1 LEDLGKSMRPVT
13 LHRENPKVVFS
24 PEEGRCLDVLAV
36 LLGRSDKAPT
46 QPARN
51 AVWRAE
57 LCEAGGRRLVRAVTA
72 YMAYEGGYCERTFLR
87 EQTRTTGRVWS
98 HELGEKFALRFNAPS
113 YSLWTL
119 ASERFPVIASVH
131 EVKTL
136 QNILPVHEALE
147 TRQSGTG
154 DWVFFA
160 LAHEH
165 LLAFK
170 MPHKDVNL
178 IRRKLRTGSPL
189 ALLMNPDTESTQAE
203 MQNAFK
209 RLINP
214 VNVRLIECIE
224 SRVVA
229 CWKAAAKNVWAS
241 RTNATETMQRWNAL
255 ATTLRA
261 WLDVSDEGNRLDL
274 TRSLMRFFVI
284 FANEIVTD
292 EPEVVR
298 ARLSSAPGL
307 RTLDEREA
315 LLRSVASVVNV
326 GRQLVR
332 RRDELALERYGDDR
346 YEEAQIFVRDVDQIL
361 TPSRRKILSLARSLE
376 GELG

>member
-1 LEDLGKSMRPVT
+1 MPFVV
-13 LHRENPKVVFS
+13 LHRENPKVIFS
-24 PEEGRCLDVLAV
+24 QEEGRCLEVLAV

-51 AVWRAE
+51 ATWRAE
-57 LCEAGGRRLVRAVTA
+57 LCEAGGRRLVRAVTS
-72 YMAYEGGYCERTFLR
+72 YMAYEGGYRERTFLR
-87 EQTRTTGRVWS
+87 ERSRITGRVWS
-98 HELGEKFALRFNAPS
+98 RELGDGFALRFNAPS

-131 EVKTL
+131 EVKT
-136 QNILPVHEALE
+136 QKNILPVHEILE

-165 LLAFK
+165 LTAFK
-170 MPHKDVNL
+170 MPHKEISF

-189 ALLMNPDTESTQAE
+189 ALLMNPDAESTMAE
-203 MQNAFK
+203 MHNAFK
-209 RLINP
+209 RLLNP

-224 SRVVA
+224 SRVVT
-229 CWKAAAKNVWAS
+229 CWQTAATSVWAS
-241 RTNATETMQRWNAL
+241 RTNATETMQRWSAL
-255 ATTLRA
+255 GMTLRA
-261 WLDVSDEGNRLDL
+261 WLNVTDEGSRLDL

-284 FANEIVTD
+284 FVNEIVVE

-298 ARLSSAPGL
+298 ATLSSAPGM
-307 RTLDEREA
+307 RSLDDREA

-326 GRQLVR
+326 GRQLLR
-332 RRDELALERYGDDR
+332 RRDELALERYGDER
-346 YEEAQIFVRDVDQIL
+346 YEEAQIFVREADQIL
-361 TPSRRKILSLARSLE
+361 TPSRRKILSLARSLS